1 MKITVLVLLV
11 FVFIGCGEST
21 GKQYVVKEP
30 VNVDKTTT
38 VSGDAIIVESG
49 DNTDMN
55 VTKNENGTIN
65 IDCGEGGCGDITIGT
80 ETTDSNNND
89 NNDSNESE

>member
-1 MKITVLVLLV
+1 MKQLIGIIFV

-21 GKQYVVKEP
+21 GKQYVVKET

-38 VSGDAIIVESG
+38 VSGDAVIVESG
-49 DNTDMN
+49 GNADMN
-55 VTKNENGTIN
+55 ITKNENGTIN

-80 ETTDSNNND
+80 ETNND